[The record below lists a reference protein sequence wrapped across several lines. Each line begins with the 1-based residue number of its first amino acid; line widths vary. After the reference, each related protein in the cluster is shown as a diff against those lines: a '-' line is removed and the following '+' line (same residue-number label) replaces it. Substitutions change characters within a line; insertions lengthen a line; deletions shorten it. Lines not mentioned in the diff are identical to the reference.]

1 MNHAPPA
8 CLSVLEQPKCGQY
21 RGTPTP
27 DLVSSAVDT
36 TTLAA
41 VAQANFLRVLTR

>member
-8 CLSVLEQPKCGQY
+8 CLSVLEQSKCGQY
-21 RGTPTP
+21 RRTPTP
-27 DLVSSAVDT
+27 DPLSSTVDT
-36 TTLAA
+36 AMLAA